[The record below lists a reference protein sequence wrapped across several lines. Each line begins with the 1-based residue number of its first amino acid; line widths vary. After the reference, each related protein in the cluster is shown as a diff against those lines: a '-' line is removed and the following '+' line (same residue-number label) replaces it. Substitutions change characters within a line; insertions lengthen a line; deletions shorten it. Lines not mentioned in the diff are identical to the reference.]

1 MHGKHPVR
9 SRAGTRILQLGLLG
23 LLAVASSAGAAS
35 VWRCESADGAIAF
48 QDGPCT
54 AAARATQVPLAPLPP
69 PVASPEYRLPA
80 TAPAR
85 TRLPARRP
93 PAALVS
99 WRCEA
104 ANGEVFYRHA
114 RCPATIRTTAS
125 GARGASASVR
135 VSATPLPRSEACRL
149 MRRTRPG
156 HERDERVSTYE
167 RNAGRDACRRS

>member
-1 MHGKHPVR
+1 MRGKHPGRRGV
-9 SRAGTRILQLGLLG
+9 GMGILLLV
-23 LLAVASSAGAAS
+23 LLAATSSAGAAS
-35 VWRCESADGAIAF
+35 VWRCEAGDGGIAF
-48 QDGPCT
+48 QDVPCRD
-54 AAARATQVPLAPLPP
+54 AARAAQVQLAPLPP
-69 PVASPEYRLPA
+69 PTASPEYRLPA
-80 TAPAR
+80 RPAAR
-85 TRLPARRP
+85 PRVPARRP
-93 PAALVS
+93 PAALLS

-114 RCPATIRTTAS
+114 RCPATIRTAAP